1 MFISRHNTHLNWFF
15 FGFCMTYY
23 IFHFLS
29 SHFGSNISYLLF
41 LGYLTRSPVWAKS
54 YICVYIYIME
64 HFTLSQQP
72 LAIMQVVKL
81 FVHISN
87 VCMYRYVF
95 PQRIR
100 TQASLRTYRNLYSL
114 LAALGFRLVFFQ
126 YLRIWNKTQNYQCF
140 AIWFTCTM
148 VPIMEQWDIPPTMQP

>member
-1 MFISRHNTHLNWFF
+1 MSQKLYMCLHLHYGTF
-15 FGFCMTYY
+15 Y
-23 IFHFLS
+23 I
-29 SHFGSNISYLLF
+29 I
-41 LGYLTRSPVWAKS
+41 TAA
-54 YICVYIYIME
+54 
-64 HFTLSQQP
+64 

-114 LAALGFRLVFFQ
+114 LAELGFRLVFFQ
-126 YLRIWNKTQNYQCF
+126 YLGI
-140 AIWFTCTM
+140 
-148 VPIMEQWDIPPTMQP
+148 